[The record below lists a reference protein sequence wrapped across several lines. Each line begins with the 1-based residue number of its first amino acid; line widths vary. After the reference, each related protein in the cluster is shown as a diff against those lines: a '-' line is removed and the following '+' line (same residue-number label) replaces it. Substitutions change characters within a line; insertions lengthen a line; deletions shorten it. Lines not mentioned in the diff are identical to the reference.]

1 MNPVFVICV
10 IIYAFAVW
18 VCSVFL
24 FPRIGKAIKTWLE
37 CFRYITKEDTEEDDE
52 YEK

>member
-10 IIYAFAVW
+10 IIIAFTVW
-18 VCSVFL
+18 VGSAIL
-24 FPRIGKAIKTWLE
+24 FTGLGKAIKTWLE
-37 CFRYITKEDTEEDDE
+37 YFRYITKEDTEEDDE